1 MKKNSSNLKIKEINK
16 KITDNELNTIIDLI
30 KNENDYSILSKLSI
44 SLIKEYLRIA
54 VNSKNIFLFILK
66 KKNKIIGYSLFAK
79 NADYLIKEFNHIK
92 SKIFMDLLFRFNFF
106 SILNILFAIT
116 KFDLIMIS
124 REAIDQNKKS
134 LNLNLLAIDQKYQS
148 QGLGNFF
155 LQKTI
160 KTIYKRIFQ
169 FNSTTCEAPTLRAL
183 NFYLKKSNFKL
194 IGKKIR
200 IGQNLFVLK
209 KKYK

>member
-1 MKKNSSNLKIKEINK
+1 MKKHLPNLKIKEINK
-16 KITDNELNTIIDLI
+16 KITNNELNSIINLI

-66 KKNKIIGYSLFAK
+66 EKNKIIGYSLFAK
-79 NADYLIKEFNHIK
+79 NADYLIKEFNQIK
-92 SKIFMDLLFRFNFF
+92 FKIFMDLLLRLKFF
-106 SILNILFAIT
+106 SLLNILFAIT
-116 KFDLIMIS
+116 KFDLIIIS
-124 REAIDQNKKS
+124 RKKIDQNEKS
-134 LNLNLLAIDQKYQS
+134 LNLNLLAIDQRYQS

-155 LQKTI
+155 LQNTI
-160 KTIYKRIFQ
+160 KIIDKNIFQ
-169 FNSTTCEAPTLRAL
+169 FNFITCEAPTLRSL

-194 IGKKIR
+194 VGKKIR
-200 IGQNLFVLK
+200 ISQNLFVLK